1 MKRCSKCKEV
11 KPFTDFNFNK
21 TTLDRHHYYCRT
33 CHNKVQQKWTRDFK
47 QRHGAEAQRKRTVS
61 LQAQIKAARVRQEE
75 LAAVR
80 KEVCQ
85 TVVASDHDF
94 LLDLHEALIE
104 SYFLRGRKNPF
115 ARIQF
120 QEIGWWDE
128 DTFSTDL

>member
-1 MKRCSKCKEV
+1 MKQCIQCKEW
-11 KPFTDFNFNK
+11 KPFQCFWENK
-21 TTLDRHHYYCRT
+21 RNRDGFCVYCKQCAILRSRAWRKNHTRATLV
-33 CHNKVQQKWTRDFK
+33 K
-47 QRHGAEAQRKRTVS
+47 EAQRKALEKRATR
-61 LQAQIKAARVRQEE
+61 KH

-94 LLDLHEALIE
+94 LLDLHTVLIE
-104 SYFLRGRKNPF
+104 AMFLHGRKNPF

-120 QEIGWWDE
+120 QESGWWDE

>member
-1 MKRCSKCKEV
+1 MKQCTSCKEW
-11 KPFTDFNFNK
+11 KPFQCFWSNK
-21 TTLDRHHYYCRT
+21 SNRDGFCFYCKQCAKIRHRAWLKT
-33 CHNKVQQKWTRDFK
+33 QTR
-47 QRHGAEAQRKRTVS
+47 
-61 LQAQIKAARVRQEE
+61 AARVHEAHHKALADRATREH